1 MGLFGKVSTILE
13 VSTLGTVQHPP
24 ALEEMA
30 TPSESGEEEKRT
42 DIAEKWKMVRRN
54 GSGDTKKN
62 GTGRLQKG
70 TGSCLKQSLRW

>member
-1 MGLFGKVSTILE
+1 MGLFGEVSTILE

>member
-1 MGLFGKVSTILE
+1 
-13 VSTLGTVQHPP
+13 
-24 ALEEMA
+24 MA

-70 TGSCLKQSLRW
+70 TRVMFETESP